1 MALRGTTPVKT
12 SAAHMYKIVHRAR
25 VPIIATG
32 KSLWGFFVSSAA
44 VEIASNPIYA
54 KKITNAPVKI
64 PSKPLGAK
72 GVQFS
77 GFT

>member
-1 MALRGTTPVKT
+1 MP
-12 SAAHMYKIVHRAR
+12 KI
-25 VPIIATG
+25 PIG
-32 KSLWGFFVSSAA
+32 KSLCGFLVSSAA

-54 KKITNAPVKI
+54 KKIIKAPINI
-64 PSKPLGAK
+64 PSNPFGAN